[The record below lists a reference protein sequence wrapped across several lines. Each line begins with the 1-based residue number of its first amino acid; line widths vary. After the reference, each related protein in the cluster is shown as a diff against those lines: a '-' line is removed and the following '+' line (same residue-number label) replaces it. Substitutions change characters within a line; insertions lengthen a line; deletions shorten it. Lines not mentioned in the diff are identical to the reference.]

1 MSIKDIMVICDAGEA
16 NDYRVETALLYA
28 KVYQAHLTG
37 LHLVPYPIIPIYG
50 GNFPETIPYISSE
63 QLKQSENTAN
73 KIRDMFKK
81 KAAEQAVP
89 CDWKE
94 IDGVDVRYI
103 IDNARY
109 TDVVIV
115 PQGYSRYGE
124 DNTQKIDD
132 YLSIH
137 LARPLIITPDLKKVF
152 NLPKRVVI
160 AWNESHEAARAV
172 HDALPFLKYA
182 EQIQIISVAANK
194 KEEKKYMI
202 FDNDLRKHLSHHEI
216 NVEVKSLD
224 RSTKGTGKTI
234 LEGALE
240 YDADIIVMGAYGH
253 TRLKEVILGG
263 ATRYLLRHT
272 TIPLFLS
279 H

>member
-16 NDYRVETALLYA
+16 NDYRVETALLLA
-28 KVYQAHLTG
+28 KIYQAHITG
-37 LHLVPYPIIPIYG
+37 VHLVPYPVIPVYG
-50 GNFPETIPYISSE
+50 GNFPDTIPYISADQLE
-63 QLKQSENTAN
+63 QSKNTAN
-73 KIRDMFKK
+73 RLRDNFKE
-81 KAAEQAVP
+81 KATNLGIHCE
-89 CDWKE
+89 WKE

-137 LARPLIITPDLKKVF
+137 LGRPLIITPDLKKVF
-152 NLPKRVVI
+152 TLPKKVII
-160 AWNESHEAARAV
+160 AWDESHEAARAV
-172 HDALPFLKYA
+172 HDALPFLQYA
-182 EQIQIISVAANK
+182 EQIQIISVATNTK
-194 KEEKKYMI
+194 QEKQYMI
-202 FDNDLRKHLSHHEI
+202 FDDDLRKHLSHHGI
-216 NVEVKSLD
+216 NVEVVSLD
-224 RSTKGTGKTI
+224 PLSKGTGKTI

-240 YDADIIVMGAYGH
+240 FNADLIVMGAYGH
-253 TRLKEVILGG
+253 TRLKEIVLGG
-263 ATRYLLRHT
+263 ATRYLLKNT

>member
-16 NDYRVETALLYA
+16 NDFRVETALLYA
-28 KVYQAHLTG
+28 KVYKAHLTG
-37 LHLVPYPIIPIYG
+37 LHLAPYPIIPVYG
-50 GNFPETIPYISSE
+50 GNFPDAIPYISSE
-63 QLKQSENTAN
+63 QLEQTKNTEN
-73 KIRDMFKK
+73 KLRDSFKK
-81 KAAEQAVP
+81 KAAEQEIP
-89 CDWKE
+89 CDWKV

-182 EQIQIISVAANK
+182 EQIQVVSVAANDAD
-194 KEEKKYMI
+194 EKKYMI
-202 FDNDLRKHLSHHEI
+202 YDNDLRKHLSHHGI

-224 RSTKGTGKTI
+224 PATKGTGKTI
-234 LEGALE
+234 LENALE
-240 YDADIIVMGAYGH
+240 YDADLIVMGAYGH
-253 TRLKEVILGG
+253 TRLKEIILGG

>member
-16 NDYRVETALLYA
+16 NDYRVKTALLYA
-28 KVYQAHLTG
+28 KIYQAHLTG
-37 LHLVPYPIIPIYG
+37 LHLVPYPIIPVYG
-50 GNFPETIPYISSE
+50 GNFPEAIPYISSE
-63 QLKQSENTAN
+63 QLEQSKNTEN
-73 KIRDMFKK
+73 KLRDKFKK
-81 KAAEQAVP
+81 NAAEQEIP
-89 CDWKE
+89 CDWKV

-109 TDVVIV
+109 TDVVIA

-182 EQIQIISVAANK
+182 EQIQVVSVAANDAD
-194 KEEKKYMI
+194 EKKYMI
-202 FDNDLRKHLSHHEI
+202 YDDDLRKHLSHHGI

-224 RSTKGTGKTI
+224 PATKGTGKTI
-234 LEGALE
+234 LESALE
-240 YDADIIVMGAYGH
+240 YDADLIVMGAYGH
-253 TRLKEVILGG
+253 TRLKEIILGG

>member
-28 KVYQAHLTG
+28 RVHQAHLTG
-37 LHLVPYPIIPIYG
+37 LHLVPYPIVPVYG
-50 GNFPETIPYISSE
+50 GNFPEAIPYISSE

-73 KIRDMFKK
+73 EIRDTFKK
-81 KAAEQAVP
+81 KAAEQEVP

-115 PQGYSRYGE
+115 PQGYSKYGE
-124 DNTQKIDD
+124 DNTQKIND

-137 LARPLIITPDLKKVF
+137 LGRPLIVTPDLKKVF

-172 HDALPFLKYA
+172 HDALPMLQYA
-182 EQIQIISVAANK
+182 EQIQVVSVAASV
-194 KEEKKYMI
+194 EQEKKYMI
-202 FDNDLRKHLSHHEI
+202 YDDDLRKHLSHHGI
-216 NVEVKSLD
+216 NVEVRSLD
-224 RSTKGTGKTI
+224 PASKGTGKTI
-234 LEGALE
+234 LESALE
-240 YDADIIVMGAYGH
+240 YDADFIVMGAYGH
-253 TRLKEVILGG
+253 TRLKEIVLGG
-263 ATRYLLRHT
+263 ATKYLLRHT